1 MEPSA
6 RGSIAPSSPAD
17 GVRVSVRVRPL
28 NAREQAAVAD
38 AKVSWSIDS
47 SSITQCVNTKRVA
60 ANSFHFDHVFEKHVT
75 NEQIFSALAR
85 PVVTSATDGINGV
98 IFAYGQTAAGKTYT
112 MLGTQ
117 SDPGVTRRS
126 IAEVFRLISASPNRQ
141 FLLRASYIEI
151 YNEVIRDLLV
161 PDNDNLKI
169 HEDVINKRVFVDSRE
184 EVVTSVGQVM
194 DIISRGETVRAVG
207 ETNMND
213 RSSRSHTIFS
223 LKIESREMSAAE
235 VDGEE
240 SNNDDG
246 VAVRASTLSLVDLA
260 GSERAS
266 FTKAQGMR
274 LVEGGHINKSLLT
287 LGTVINKLSSGEAR
301 TSAHIP
307 YRDSKLT
314 RLLQPALGGNARTA
328 VVCAV
333 TPALL
338 HMEET
343 LSTLKFAS
351 RAKKVTN
358 QAKTNEFLDD
368 RAKLRR
374 AEKEV
379 TRLKTECQS
388 LKANGGNN
396 NGAIARDASVNGRM
410 LNETRELRLAAFDRK
425 FDVLLETIRAS
436 GKASDSATRPLIRNA
451 QLTSPSLTC
460 ALDLS
465 RGQMN
470 NGVEESGSNNESGQ
484 ALAELR
490 KRVFQAEKEKRQA
503 LAEINYERQAM
514 IAEVEVLLAT
524 GEEAERAR
532 YAAEQE
538 CTEANSKLASMLMGS
553 MVDEIVTE
561 VMTTSLMSGKLQD
574 TQASLAELGNV
585 GVENDGLKRNIAALR
600 KEHTELV
607 KRDKRGVGPVL
618 KEVKFL
624 QGKLSDLEKK
634 HKAFR
639 QTVTKTASEKA
650 AVERELKDKDR
661 QNRVLH
667 GEIAKHR
674 NHNSKGQAR
683 VNKEYSEEKKKFESS
698 VMELKQ
704 EASALTAKVAERDE
718 EIGASKGQ
726 VATMER
732 EVCEMRLA
740 RDKLREAN
748 SASSIENS
756 ELQRKLECSEAA
768 KKALMDE
775 VDQMTSKHESNVK
788 EMTELTEELGKAHI
802 ELEELK
808 SELSEVLNSAESSE
822 SDRLAAV
829 SAQQEAEKRFSD
841 MKKARDEAESL
852 LRAESSE
859 KEIAVRGL
867 KGTEDR
873 VSEQT
878 KTIES
883 LEQFIEKYKTAQE
896 TSRSQLV
903 QANNEISEL
912 RTHVAGLERLNEGVQ
927 RSECSECQN
936 LQNQLLSLQE
946 IVSAME
952 ESDNPARDDDNAEL
966 RSHISRLEDQNRALN
981 KEVEKLMV
989 ETKTRTR
996 EVLKLSETIQSR
1008 DRKIYAMEDTLHHLG
1023 RGEGKIATLEQR
1035 CHRRELMIGELNRRL
1050 ELQEEMVKE
1059 GGVPELFKSAERM
1072 LELESTN
1079 AALLIEQRQHEEIV
1093 DRFQKERTA
1102 MVEESR
1108 KLRDRIK
1115 DRDIR
1120 RVREVAQRKEAEH
1133 DELRR
1138 KHQVLR
1144 SLPVNG
1150 GGQ

>member
-1 MEPSA
+1 MQDPT
-6 RGSIAPSSPAD
+6 APSPSD

-47 SSITQCVNTKRVA
+47 SSITQCVNTNRVS

-75 NEQIFSALAR
+75 NEQIFSALAK

-112 MLGTQ
+112 MLGTG

-194 DIISRGETVRAVG
+194 DIISCGETARAVG

-223 LKIESREMSAAE
+223 LKIESREMSPAE

-240 SNNDDG
+240 SNSDDG

-287 LGTVINKLSSGEAR
+287 LGTVINKLSTGEAR

-328 VVCAV
+328 IVCAV
-333 TPALL
+333 TPAIL

-374 AEKEV
+374 AEKEIG
-379 TRLKTECQS
+379 RLKSECLR
-388 LKANGGNN
+388 LKAGGRNDN
-396 NGAIARDASVNGRM
+396 DAIAHGGSVSGRIS
-410 LNETRELRLAAFDRK
+410 NETRELRLAAFDGK
-425 FDVLLETIRAS
+425 FNVLLETIRAS
-436 GKASDSATRPLIRNA
+436 GNASASETHTPLIRSA
-451 QLTSPSLTC
+451 VMTSPSLAC

-465 RGQMN
+465 RGQMSN
-470 NGVEESGSNNESGQ
+470 AVEASVSDTKSERV
-484 ALAELR
+484 LADLR
-490 KRVFQAEKEKRQA
+490 KRVFEAEKEKRQA

-532 YAAEQE
+532 LAAEQE
-538 CTEANSKLASMLMGS
+538 CAEANSKLANKLVGSML
-553 MVDEIVTE
+553 DEIVTE
-561 VMTTSLMSGKLQD
+561 VMTTSLMSDKLEHI
-574 TQASLAELGNV
+574 QASLAELRNV
-585 GVENDGLKRNIAALR
+585 NIENDGLKRNLAVLQR
-600 KEHTELV
+600 EHTEVV

-634 HKAFR
+634 HKTLR

-650 AVERELKDKDR
+650 AIGRELKDKER
-661 QNRVLH
+661 RNRVLQ

-674 NHNSKGQAR
+674 NHSSKGQAR
-683 VNKEYSEEKKKFESS
+683 INKELSEEKKNFESLMTE
-698 VMELKQ
+698 VKKEN
-704 EASALTAKVAERDE
+704 SALTAQVAERDG
-718 EIGASKGQ
+718 EIDAWKKH
-726 VATMER
+726 VVNMEG
-732 EVCEMRLA
+732 EVCEMRLE
-740 RDKLREAN
+740 RKKLFEAN
-748 SASSIENS
+748 STFSMENT
-756 ELQRKLECSEAA
+756 EFQRKLQCLEAEKRGLA
-768 KKALMDE
+768 DVMD
-775 VDQMTSKHESNVK
+775 QFKSNQETHVQ
-788 EMTELTEELGKAHI
+788 EITELTEELGKAHL

-808 SELSEVLNSAESSE
+808 SELSEVLKSAESSE
-822 SDRLAAV
+822 SDRLAAIAV
-829 SAQQEAEKRFSD
+829 HQAAEKRLSD
-841 MKKARDEAESL
+841 MKKASDEVESL
-852 LRAESSE
+852 LRTASSE
-859 KEIAVRGL
+859 KESAVRDL
-867 KGTEDR
+867 KGTEDK

-878 KTIES
+878 NTIES
-883 LEQFIEKYKTAQE
+883 LEQYIEKYKTAQE
-896 TSRSQLV
+896 SLRSQLTK
-903 QANNEISEL
+903 ANNEISEL
-912 RTHVAGLERLNEGVQ
+912 KAHFAGLERLNGGLQ
-927 RSECSECQN
+927 RSECSECQG
-936 LQNQLLSLQE
+936 LQNQLLSLQGR
-946 IVSAME
+946 ISGME
-952 ESDNPARDDDNAEL
+952 QTANLARDDDIPEL
-966 RSHISRLEDQNRALN
+966 RGRSSKLADQNRTLK
-981 KEVEKLMV
+981 KEVEKLMA

-1008 DRKIYAMEDTLHHLG
+1008 DRKIYALEDTLHQLG
-1023 RGEGKIATLEQR
+1023 RGEGKIAALEQR

-1059 GGVPELFKSAERM
+1059 GGVPELFKSTERM
-1072 LELESTN
+1072 LELEATN
-1079 AALLIEQRQHEEIV
+1079 AALLIEQRKLEEVV
-1093 DRFQKERTA
+1093 DRLQRESAA

-1108 KLRDRIK
+1108 KLRDKIK

-1120 RVREVAQRKEAEH
+1120 RVREAAQRKEAQH

-1144 SLPVNG
+1144 NLPLNG
-1150 GGQ
+1150 GG